1 MESGENC
8 KKTIM
13 VVDDNT
19 DFVDVVRRML
29 EGDGYAV
36 ECVYSGTE
44 VFKRLEVARPDL
56 IVLDVM
62 MPEMDG
68 LQVLARLKAASETSS
83 IPVILVTAKNS
94 DVDVLTGYRMGG
106 DYYITKP
113 FSSGQLRSGID
124 LLLSNPG
131 S

>member
-1 MESGENC
+1 MENVENG

-19 DFVDVVRRML
+19 DFADVVRRML

-36 ECVYSGTE
+36 ECVYNGAE
-44 VFKRLEVARPDL
+44 VFKRLELKRPDL

-62 MPEMDG
+62 MPDMDG
-68 LQVLARLKAASETSS
+68 LEVLARLKGANDTSS
-83 IPVILVTAKNS
+83 IPVILVTARNQHR
-94 DVDVLTGYRMGG
+94 DILAGYQMGT

-113 FSSGQLRSGID
+113 FTSSQLISGID
-124 LLLSNPG
+124 LLLSSDN